1 MIDEINSVSEDVV
14 VDELDKFPIAIRKCD
29 YEKLLGKIENKE
41 EFSAEEYELVK
52 DIIHNARFWKKR
64 YIAVQTK
71 ILNLFDFVKV
81 FIQIQD

>member
-14 VDELDKFPIAIRKCD
+14 VDELDKFPIAIRECD

-52 DIIHNARFWKKR
+52 DIIRNARFWKKR
-64 YIAVQTK
+64 YIVAQRK

-81 FIQIQD
+81 FIQI

>member
-1 MIDEINSVSEDVV
+1 MIDEVNNVSEDVV
-14 VDELDKFPIAIRKCD
+14 VDELDKFPIAIRECD

-52 DIIHNARFWKKR
+52 DIIRNARFWKKR
-64 YIAVQTK
+64 YIVVQRK

-81 FIQIQD
+81 FIQI